1 MSPEVTVLIL
11 SFNGKYLLE
20 ECLTSYLNNDYP
32 NFKICVI
39 DNGSDDGTQKY
50 VNEKFPNVK
59 VIRTDINLGYS
70 GGFNLGLK
78 YSFDENKSD
87 YTLISNND
95 IKADSKMISELVKV
109 AETDPLIG
117 FTTGKVYYYNNPD
130 VLQTVGKRE
139 HPVRWNGGH
148 IGNQEV
154 DSGQYDEIKERYF
167 ADDIFTLVSKKMYY
181 EIGGYDSLFLF
192 QSEEYDWQARAKK
205 AGYKIMYTP
214 GAKIWHKVSM
224 TIGKESAFK
233 AYYESRNPSL
243 VILKHK
249 TAKYFRKYFWLH
261 FRKDIFHSSLVNLKN
276 LRFKTSFFIW
286 KGFFSSLIW
295 GFKNKKFTFKHFI

>member
-39 DNGSDDGTQKY
+39 DNGSDDGTQKHINDKY
-50 VNEKFPNVK
+50 PNVK

-78 YSFDENKSD
+78 YSFDEIESD

-95 IKADSKMISELVKV
+95 IKADSKAISELVKV

-117 FTTGKVYYYNNPD
+117 FTTGKVYFYDKPD
-130 VLQTVGKRE
+130 VLQTVGKCE

-154 DSGQYDEIKERYF
+154 DSGQYDEVAERYF
-167 ADDIFTLVSKKMYY
+167 ADDIFTLVNKKLYN
-181 EIGGYDSLFLF
+181 EIGGYDTLFLF
-192 QSEEYDWQARAKK
+192 QSEEYDWQARAKN
-205 AGYKIMYTP
+205 AGYKIMYAP
-214 GAKIWHKVSM
+214 GAKIWHKESM

-233 AYYESRNPSL
+233 AYYDSRNPAL

-249 TAKYFRKYFWLH
+249 STEYFRKYFWLH
-261 FRKDIFHSSLVNLKN
+261 LRMDIVRPSLVNLKN

-295 GFKNKKFTFKHFI
+295 GFKNNKFTLKHFI